1 MKFASQTQDLIKL
14 TDDEFEK
21 MHKWVKYDLDEVSRG
36 MQKEYDDCNVFEY
49 LGSNKFGLEYN
60 SEALEKCREYQK
72 LLRSY
77 QKLIEKLLFIYD
89 HESIRRFDEDFGDVF
104 DDTPD
109 QITDEEK
116 ETLNFLLNKYKP
128 ESVV

>member
-21 MHKWVKYDLDEVSRG
+21 MHKWLKYDLDEVSRG

-60 SEALEKCREYQK
+60 SEALEKCREY
-72 LLRSY
+72 
-77 QKLIEKLLFIYD
+77 EKLLFIYD